1 MTNPTYPNE
10 KTNWDMNIGPDGCDL
25 DYRGSD
31 ETDREEKEWDEFDE

>member
-1 MTNPTYPNE
+1 
-10 KTNWDMNIGPDGCDL
+10 MNIGPDYCDL

>member
-10 KTNWDMNIGPDGCDL
+10 KTNWDMNIGPDYCDL

-31 ETDREEKEWDEFDE
+31 ETDREEKECDEVDE